1 VSGQL
6 LITLAALPVGLALQR
21 LECAEQVRSR
31 FWTTYFWTL
40 APALV
45 FATFQTVRVDRTLLL
60 ALAAAVM
67 GTWLLALVSYA
78 YAYVVA
84 RTREERGAL
93 LLGAAWSNTG
103 FVGIPL
109 TQLAFGHGALALA
122 VVYDRLAWLVP
133 ATSLS
138 VTVARVHGRAPSALR
153 ERRRLRSLLA
163 NPPLWAAVAAVSL
176 RAASVRV
183 PWMHGLQRACGDAI
197 GPAGFLLLGLALP
210 LERLAHGSDDLGRAA
225 GALALKFAGGP
236 LALFAAGRML
246 GADVPNAFYLL
257 AAMPCAFHLLVLA
270 RVYDVRPS
278 LMRLLVVGSNAIAVV
293 AVPLGAALM
302 R

>member
-6 LITLAALPVGLALQR
+6 LATLAALPVGLAVQQTQR
-21 LECAEQVRSR
+21 SDQLRAA

-40 APALV
+40 TPLLV
-45 FATFQTVRVDRTLLL
+45 FSTFQTVHADRRLLL
-60 ALAAAVM
+60 ALAAAIL
-67 GTWLLALVSYA
+67 GTWLLV
-78 YAYVVA
+78 VVA
-84 RTREERGAL
+84 YGYACLVGRTREERGAL
-93 LLGAAWSNTG
+93 ILGSAWSNTG

-109 TQLAFGHGALALA
+109 TQLAFGHGGLALA

-133 ATSLS
+133 ATSVS
-138 VTVARVHGRAPSALR
+138 VTVARLHGRAPVSASR
-153 ERRRLRSLLA
+153 ARRVRSLLA
-163 NPPLWAAVAAVSL
+163 NPPFWAAALAVSL

-183 PWMHGLQRACGDAI
+183 PGMHSLQLACGAAI

-210 LERLAHGSDDLGRAA
+210 LERVAHGADELSRAA
-225 GALALKFAGGP
+225 GALALRFAGGP
-236 LALFAAGRML
+236 LALFAAGRAL
-246 GADVPNAFYLL
+246 GADVPGAFYLL

-278 LMRLLVVGSNAIAVV
+278 LMRLLVVGSNAIAVIAV
-293 AVPLGAALM
+293 AVGVAVA

>member
-6 LITLAALPVGLALQR
+6 LATLVALPVGLAVQR
-21 LECAEQVRSR
+21 AYGSERLRARA
-31 FWTTYFWTL
+31 WTIYFWTL
-40 APALV
+40 APLLV
-45 FATFQTVRVDRTLLL
+45 FTTFTLVRVDRKFLL
-60 ALAAAVM
+60 ALAAAIL
-67 GTWLLALVSYA
+67 GTWMLGLVAYGYA
-78 YAYVVA
+78 YLVG
-84 RTREERGAL
+84 RSREERGAL
-93 LLGAAWSNTG
+93 MLAAAWSNTG

-109 TQLAFGHGALALA
+109 TQLAFGHPALALA
-122 VVYDRLAWLVP
+122 VVYDRLSWLFP

-138 VTVARVHGRAPSALR
+138 VVVARLHGRAPSAAG
-153 ERRRLRSLLA
+153 RRRRVALLL
-163 NPPLWAAVAAVSL
+163 NPPLWAAVLAVTL
-176 RAASVRV
+176 RAGSVHL
-183 PWMHGLQRACGDAI
+183 PGMHSLQSWCGWAI

-210 LERLAHGSDDLGRAA
+210 LERLAHGSDELGRAA

-236 LALFAAGRML
+236 LALFVAGRAV
-246 GADVPNAFYLL
+246 GADVPHAFYLL

-293 AVPLGAALM
+293 AVSVGAAIA